1 MPVVFGSV
9 IDSSNSFGV
18 VRSGDSIKVLY
29 WEKVAQTGFTLQG
42 AVLLA
47 AWLARL
53 ADPDLVEFHR
63 VAKEIGK

>member
-1 MPVVFGSV
+1 MVYGSV
-9 IDSSNSFGV
+9 IDTSNSFGV
-18 VRSGDSIKVLY
+18 VRSGDRIDVLY
-29 WEKVAQTGFTLQG
+29 WDQIAQNGFTLQG
-42 AVLLA
+42 ALLLA